1 MSKTT
6 SSNAPTE
13 RMYQLVVRPLVTEKT
28 TKVNEEG
35 NWLTFEVLLDA
46 TKPEIKDAFQRL
58 YGVEVLK
65 VNTLVQK
72 GKKRTRNLG
81 ARSDMK
87 KAFIKLKDGQNVDLS
102 AGAK

>member
-1 MSKTT
+1 MSKT
-6 SSNAPTE
+6 SSAAPTE
-13 RMYQLVVRPLVTEKT
+13 RMYQLVVRPLITEKT
-28 TKVNEEG
+28 TKVNETG

-46 TKPEIKDAFQRL
+46 SKPEIKTTFERL

-81 ARSDMK
+81 QRSDMK
-87 KAFIKLKDGQNVDLS
+87 KAFVKLKDGQSVDLS
-102 AGAK
+102 AGVK